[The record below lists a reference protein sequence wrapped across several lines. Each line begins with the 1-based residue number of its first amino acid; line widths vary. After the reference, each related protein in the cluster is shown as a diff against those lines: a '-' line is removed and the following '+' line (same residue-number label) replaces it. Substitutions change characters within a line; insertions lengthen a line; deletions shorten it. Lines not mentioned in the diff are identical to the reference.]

1 MSGGLQFA
9 QFRLRIVPRQPLFL
23 PARNKGNVLRGAF
36 GTMLRAQVCHLQ
48 CPGALRCDLRA
59 TCPYAQVFEPAAP
72 AGATSLSNYQ
82 AIPRPFVIRPPV
94 RDQNGVIEIDEKTQ
108 YEPGETLEFGLILV
122 GRIIE
127 LLPRF
132 ILMFERL
139 GEEGLGLN
147 RACCRLEGVAQL
159 TRSHWLPNNS
169 AIRNSQSEISLRFL
183 TPTHLVFGE
192 KQLREPEFHHLVRRL
207 RDRLNALATFYCGG
221 PLALDFRGLAE
232 RARAVRCLRRNWQWE
247 ERQRRSARTGRR
259 HAIGGFLGRTVF
271 GAPTAGTLAE
281 FLPLLQLGQ
290 YLHVGKHAVWGNGW
304 YEVSGSNF
312 PSKAHP
318 ETQRR
323 TELGYKGYN
332 RAPEEEGTEVA
343 GNVCIDFGLLP
354 TR

>member
-1 MSGGLQFA
+1 MFSALQFA
-9 QFRLRIVPRQPLFL
+9 QFLLRIVPRQPLFL

-36 GTMLRAQVCHLQ
+36 GTMLRAQCCHPQ

-72 AGATSLSNYQ
+72 AGAASLSNYQ

-94 RDQNGVIEIDEKTQ
+94 TKQNGVIEIDEKTQ

-132 ILMFERL
+132 ILTFERL

-147 RACCRLEGVAQL
+147 RACCRLEGVEQL
-159 TRSHWLPNNS
+159 TRSHWLRNDS

-183 TPTHLVFGE
+183 TPTHLVFGNE
-192 KQLREPEFHHLVRRL
+192 QLREPEFHHLVRRL

-232 RARAVRCLRRNWQWE
+232 RARAVSCLRRDLYWE

-259 HAIGGFLGRTVF
+259 HSIGGFLGKTVF
-271 GAPTAGTLAE
+271 GAPNADALAE
-281 FLPLLQLGQ
+281 FLPFLQLGQ
-290 YLHVGKHAVWGNGW
+290 HLHVGKHAVWGNGW
-304 YEVSGSNF
+304 YEIQGREFSSE
-312 PSKAHP
+312 AQP
-318 ETQRR
+318 ETQR
-323 TELGYKGYN
+323 
-332 RAPEEEGTEVA
+332 PETQRKAALRV
-343 GNVCIDFGLLP
+343 
-354 TR
+354 